1 MEYVASYGDRN
12 IFCVLQFL
20 ALQLDLI
27 SNLLHLVKWYDF
39 LIIARD
45 NEADMIT
52 TIAKDV
58 LDKLNAT
65 PSSDFDDLVGIKFH
79 ITRMKALL
87 CLESQEVRLVGIWG
101 PSGIGK
107 TTIARALYNQFH
119 ENFKLSI
126 FMENVSESYGG
137 TNLDSYGLKLGLQQR
152 FLSELLD
159 QHGLRIRHL
168 GAIKERLKNH
178 KVLVVLDDVDNI
190 EQLQALA
197 KETQWFG
204 NKSRI
209 IVTTRNKQ
217 LLISHNISHVYKV
230 AFPTREEAL
239 AIFCQHAFKEFSPPD
254 DFKDISVEFSTLA
267 GHLPLGL
274 RILGSFMRGKSKE
287 EWEVSLPTLKTRLDG
302 EIEKVLKV
310 GYEGL
315 HKDDKALFLHIA
327 CLFNGHHETYVKQM
341 VVANSDLDVSFGLK
355 VLADRSLIEIY
366 VDGKVVMHSLL
377 RQLGRE
383 VVREQSLNEPGKR
396 QFLMSAREICGVL
409 SNNTVSLVHLSY
421 IIEPRK

>member
-1 MEYVASYGDRN
+1 M
-12 IFCVLQFL
+12 I
-20 ALQLDLI
+20 
-27 SNLLHLVKWYDF
+27 F
-39 LIIARD
+39 LIIGRD

-65 PSSDFDDLVGIKFH
+65 PSRDFDDLVGIESH
-79 ITRMKALL
+79 IARMKTLL
-87 CLESQEVRLVGIWG
+87 CLDSQEVRLVGIWG
-101 PSGIGK
+101 PAGIGK
-107 TTIARALYNQFH
+107 TTIARALYSQFH

-152 FLSELLD
+152 FLSKLLD
-159 QHGLRIRHL
+159 QHGLRISHL

-178 KVLVVLDDVDNI
+178 KVLAILDDVDNI

-204 NKSRI
+204 KKSRI

-230 AFPTREEAL
+230 PFPSREEAL
-239 AIFCQHAFKEFSPPD
+239 AIFCQHAFRECSPSD
-254 DFKDISVEFSTLA
+254 DFKDISSEFAALA

-274 RILGSFMRGKSKE
+274 RVLGSFMRGKSKD
-287 EWEVSLPTLKTRLDG
+287 EWEVSLPTLKTRLNG
-302 EIEKVLKV
+302 EIEKLLKV

-355 VLADRSLIEIY
+355 VLADRSLIQIY
-366 VDGKVVMHSLL
+366 VDGRVVMHSLL
-377 RQLGRE
+377 RQLGTE
-383 VVREQSLNEPGKR
+383 VVREQSVNEPGKR

-409 SNNTVSLVHLSY
+409 SNNTVSLIHLSY
-421 IIEPRK
+421 ITKINIYDECLKFFVV